1 MTLELPAARPHR
13 LWLDSDAVVDDGLVL
28 LAWKVMVEE
37 ELDVV
42 VVVRRA
48 LHHWAVEVPE
58 GALVNG
64 LVKEVLHS
72 ALRLRLQRSM
82 QA

>member
-13 LWLDSDAVVDDGLVL
+13 LWLDSDAVVDDGLVW

-37 ELDVV
+37 ELD

-58 GALVNG
+58 GALVDG